1 MIKYGCIC
9 GWIGQKQDM
18 DAERACPRCRRT
30 NGLLRTC
37 FPIIRCPRC
46 GTNKHV
52 QVTGYNLYHCHQCH
66 GAFDD
71 DPDEGGDYGNNPSR
85 RLEREE
91 ERKERR
97 MTIACKK
104 MNHGN

>member
-9 GWIGQKQDM
+9 GWIGQEDDM
-18 DAERACPRCRRT
+18 VNHECPRCRRT
-30 NGLLRTC
+30 NSLSRVC
-37 FPIIRCPRC
+37 FPIVRCPRC

-66 GAFDD
+66 GTFDN

-91 ERKERR
+91 ERRERR
-97 MTIACKK
+97 AATHRNE
-104 MNHGN
+104 NHGD